1 MATNDSARR
10 TYIYTGLAGENTP
23 GRVVND
29 GLYRMA
35 DGNGQWEKLTNGL
48 PESPAVRD
56 IAVHPHEPDIVYAA
70 TQDGPYR
77 STDRGDSWE
86 KVNVPDHRRT
96 AWSVLFHPWDPDV
109 MFAGYDSCEIYRSV
123 DGGDSWRQL
132 PVSVRFPEVTTGPG
146 SNPAKRVLMMAASV
160 ANPSEVYG
168 AVEVGG
174 IIRSTDGGESW
185 ENLSHGQYLND
196 DYVDMHGVL
205 CSTLNPSVVITIARA
220 GIFRSEDKGNHW
232 SHVPVEPLNLKGQ
245 TYCRCITETPGD
257 PRTIWVAGGANFQ
270 SDMGALFRS
279 TDAGASFERVDMGF
293 VPNSTI
299 FGLAFDQRE
308 PSHMF
313 CATSAGDVYASK
325 DSGDTWSLHPL
336 PEGASQVY
344 SLACG

>member
-1 MATNDSARR
+1 MATNDSGRR
-10 TYIYTGLAGENTP
+10 TYIYAGLAGETAP
-23 GRVVND
+23 GRMIND
-29 GLYRMA
+29 GHYRMA
-35 DGNGQWEKLTNGL
+35 DGGGQWEKLTNGL
-48 PESPAVRD
+48 PQSPEIRD

-77 STDRGDSWE
+77 SADRGDSWE

-146 SNPAKRVLMMAASV
+146 SNPAKRVLMMAASL

-174 IIRSTDGGESW
+174 IIRSGDGGESW

-205 CSTLNPSVVITIARA
+205 CSTLKPSVVITIARA
-220 GIFRSEDKGNHW
+220 GIFRSEDKGDHW
-232 SHVPVEPLNLKGQ
+232 SHVPVEPLNVKGQ
-245 TYCRCITETPGD
+245 TYCRCISETPGD

-270 SDMGALFRS
+270 SDTGALFRS
-279 TDAGASFERVDMGF
+279 TDAGESFERVDMGF
-293 VPNSTI
+293 VPSSTI
-299 FGLAFDQRE
+299 FGLAFDRRE

-313 CATSAGDVYASK
+313 CATNGGDVYASK
-325 DSGDTWSLHPL
+325 DSGDTWSIHPL
-336 PEGASQVY
+336 PDGASQVY